1 MCIFQLYL
9 IYQSITLCSIFGTN
23 IAVSESKIID
33 KTKMEMN
40 VEIKNTVSAGI
51 ISIGHPQTKSNT
63 AKSSFESSE
72 TNQIEP
78 ESIWRKMASKYDV
91 RSITIEETANL
102 SQELY
107 NAGEISLRDHAILS
121 FDPDR
126 IPHGTGFLTQAD
138 STGHRDL
145 ISEYETRI
153 DMDKK
158 MGNSLNLVN
167 NERVL
172 EYLERLDAAKGNPIH
187 ITA

>member
-1 MCIFQLYL
+1 MEIN
-9 IYQSITLCSIFGTN
+9 N
-23 IAVSESKIID
+23 I
-33 KTKMEMN
+33 
-40 VEIKNTVSAGI
+40 VSAEI
-51 ISIGHPQTKSNT
+51 FSIGHPQTKSNT
-63 AKSSFESSE
+63 AKFSFEVSE

-78 ESIWRKMASKYDV
+78 ESIWRKMASKYDI
-91 RSITIEETANL
+91 RDITTEETSNL

-107 NAGEISLRDHAILS
+107 NAGEISLLDHAILS
-121 FDPDR
+121 FNPSH
-126 IPHGTGFLTQAD
+126 IPYGSGFLTQAD

-158 MGNSLNLVN
+158 MGNSQSLVN

-172 EYLERLDAAKGNPIH
+172 EYLERLDAAKGKPIH